1 MSGFHASIWKSDRL
15 VFGYL
20 VYVCI
25 VFRFWPKNC
34 FDQSIFLQK
43 LKKAKKLASSK
54 SGELFASAEEFAAL
68 MDDEEVD
75 FNAGAI
81 DQVISHFYH
90 SSGFKPTVMR

>member
-1 MSGFHASIWKSDRL
+1 M
-15 VFGYL
+15 
-20 VYVCI
+20 
-25 VFRFWPKNC
+25 
-34 FDQSIFLQK
+34 
-43 LKKAKKLASSK
+43 ASSK